1 MSTHTIV
8 GAGQVGTRLAHLLLA
23 RGYTV
28 RLLSRTGNGPQGL
41 QADASD
47 LASLRSAASGSD
59 VIYNCLNPR
68 YHRWPVGLAADG
80 RQPAC
85 VRGSRGGSAGD
96 LEQPVRVRPGHGR
109 DDRTDA
115 DGCGHTVKGGVRARM
130 WQQALA
136 AHDEGRIRTV
146 EVRASDYIG
155 EGGGQVMFGERVVPN
170 VRAGKTVRVLG
181 AADQPHTWTYT
192 GDVATTLAGVATDE
206 STWGR
211 AWHVPSNAPRTQT
224 EVVGD
229 LAAALGLPAPRV
241 RPLPATLVRIAGLFN
256 PEIREM
262 REMLYEFDR
271 PFVMDSSAAQTE
283 LGLKPTPWDEVIEET
298 LRRNPA

>member
-47 LASLRSAASGSD
+47 LASLRSAASGSN

-68 YHRWPVGLAADG
+68 YHRWPVDWPLMADNLLTCAEAEG
-80 RQPAC
+80 AVLVTLSNLYGYGPVTGAMT
-85 VRGSRGGSAGD
+85 
-96 LEQPVRVRPGHGR
+96 EQTPMV
-109 DDRTDA
+109 A
-115 DGCGHTVKGGVRARM
+115 HTVKGGVRARM

-155 EGGGQVMFGERVVPN
+155 EGGSQVMFGERVVPN

-192 GDVATTLAGVATDE
+192 GDVATTLAAVATDE

-229 LAAALGLPAPRV
+229 LAAVLGLPAPRV
-241 RPLPATLVRIAGLFN
+241 RPLPSALVRIAGLFN

-283 LGLKPTPWDEVIEET
+283 LGLKPTLWDEVIEET
-298 LRRNPA
+298 LRRNPT

>member
-28 RLLSRTGNGPQGL
+28 RLLSRTGNGPQGV

-47 LASLRSAASGSD
+47 LDSLRSAASGSD

-68 YHRWPVGLAADG
+68 YHRWPVDWPPMADNLLACAEAEG
-80 RQPAC
+80 ALLVTLSNLYGYGPVTGAMTEQTPM
-85 VRGSRGGSAGD
+85 VAG
-96 LEQPVRVRPGHGR
+96 
-109 DDRTDA
+109 
-115 DGCGHTVKGGVRARM
+115 TVKGGVRARM

-155 EGGGQVMFGERVVPN
+155 EGGSQVMFGERVVPN